1 MAPLLLNSHCAP
13 IPINSEGTPA
23 HWGGNRVRRTVEEIN
38 VSVKKRKYYICQSKV
53 WVKIGI
59 FAK

>member
-1 MAPLLLNSHCAP
+1 MAPFLLNFHCAP

-23 HWGGNRVRRTVEEIN
+23 PLGFNRVRRSVKEIN

-53 WVKIGI
+53 
-59 FAK
+59 